1 MAVPFAYNLR
11 NLRERKT
18 NTWMTALG
26 LALTVAV
33 LLSALALV
41 EGLRSTFAATGNA
54 LHVLVLRKGASTELI
69 SNLNRSSYND
79 LKFKAGIARTQAGE
93 PMASLELVT
102 VINLESPGNPSGMNF
117 NFRGVSPL
125 GIAMRGGVRIERG
138 RWFQPGRREVVVG
151 RSVAARYPQVNLGGT
166 VHFGRGDW
174 NVVGIMEAGNSA
186 TTSEI
191 FCDLNQAAADQ
202 NREQVL
208 SSVLLRAADPV
219 AKAALIRDLNDDQRL
234 NVDAMEETAYYE
246 GQTAASAP
254 ITFVGILVALIMSVG
269 SSFAAMNTMYAAVA
283 RRSNEI
289 GTLRVLGFSR
299 SEILLSFLL
308 ESLVL
313 AGLGG
318 LLGCLLILPL
328 NGMTSA
334 IGSFTTFSE
343 TTFQYRVTPAI
354 MGVGMLF
361 SLLMGAAGGLLPASS
376 AARKEILVALRAI

>member
-1 MAVPFAYNLR
+1 
-11 NLRERKT
+11 
-18 NTWMTALG
+18 
-26 LALTVAV
+26 
-33 LLSALALV
+33 
-41 EGLRSTFAATGNA
+41 
-54 LHVLVLRKGASTELI
+54 
-69 SNLNRSSYND
+69 
-79 LKFKAGIARTQAGE
+79 
-93 PMASLELVT
+93 
-102 VINLESPGNPSGMNF
+102 
-117 NFRGVSPL
+117 
-125 GIAMRGGVRIERG
+125 
-138 RWFQPGRREVVVG
+138 
-151 RSVAARYPQVNLGGT
+151 